1 MAFQPDPNARILTG
15 TWSAV
20 NSGGVTVFQSGATVV
35 NPPVQFNGATLNIM
49 SGATVSNVFFS
60 NSGGYPRVNVSAGG
74 VLTSSYIREG
84 YFTVFSGGKSISN
97 DIESNTAIVMSGG
110 SSVEDRLFN
119 INRPVN
125 GFWVSS
131 GGTIISP
138 VVGSGA
144 SLGAYPGS
152 IVGGQPSVTG
162 GVVVFNG
169 ATVGNGEIPDSL
181 VFAPN
186 ATVVTGNW
194 SAVLSDGKTVYQSG
208 TVTLTGPIRISGGN
222 LTVTSGAVASG
233 VYLQYVPLQWPRVDI
248 QAGGTLVS
256 SYVQNGGVFVSAGGL
271 VSASTLDSDSGIV
284 YSGGSAISNTY
295 NNTAFDNS
303 NVRVLS
309 GGVMSSPFITTG
321 GIVQV
326 NQGTVVNPTVNGNG
340 YLGIT
345 SGQMITCFLRGT
357 LITTSLGDI
366 PVEEIKEG
374 DLVTTYDSMGR
385 VTGVQRVIW
394 IHSSHVEVPLFD
406 DRSASYPVRIM
417 RSAFSEGCPARDMWV
432 TDEHCFVFKGRLVP
446 VRMLVNQTT
455 IAYDKRLSRYDYFH
469 IKLEKHSIIQ
479 AEHVLTES
487 FLDSNNLENGGEF
500 CKSFVPPVPA
510 LPLGVERCF
519 VEPIYRELEGR
530 GLGLTGHSP
539 ASLNP
544 SIEDAGLY
552 LETDDGRRI
561 KPLRRK
567 GNWHVFMVPAD
578 LRNLHLV
585 SRVFKPSE
593 AIGPFLDDQRLLG
606 VLVQDI
612 VIYDSL
618 QTTEIDIHITQSD
631 LPGWDVPEKGK
642 HRWTQGRANLP
653 INHIPTETEFMLCI
667 EVISGGPY
675 PLGFGTSFHSFLQ
688 QGAPMMPPGQIAD
701 QQLRAAG

>member
-35 NPPVQFNGATLNIM
+35 DPPVQFNGATLNIM

-60 NSGGYPRVNVSAGG
+60 NSGGYCRVNVSAGG
-74 VLTSSYIREG
+74 ILTSSYIREAF
-84 YFTVFSGGKSISN
+84 FTVFSGGKSISN
-97 DIESNTAIVMSGG
+97 DIESNTAIIMSGG
-110 SSVEDRLFN
+110 SSLEDRIFS
-119 INRPVN
+119 IDRPVN
-125 GFWVSS
+125 GFFVSS
-131 GGTIISP
+131 GGTATSP
-138 VVGSGA
+138 VVGSGG
-144 SLGAYPGS
+144 SLAAYPGAV
-152 IVGGQPSVTG
+152 IGGQPSLTG
-162 GVVVFNG
+162 GNAVFNG
-169 ATVGNGEIPDSL
+169 AVVGSGKIPDPL

-186 ATVVTGNW
+186 ATVVAGNW
-194 SAVLSDGKTVYQSG
+194 SAVLVDGKTVYQSG
-208 TVTLTGPIRISGGN
+208 TVTLAGPIRISGGN

-233 VYLQYVPLQWPRVDI
+233 VYLQYVGLQWPQVYI
-248 QAGGTLVS
+248 QGGGTLVS
-256 SYVQNGGVFVSAGGL
+256 SYVQNGSVFVSAGGL
-271 VSASTLDSDSGIV
+271 VSASTLDSDGGIV
-284 YSGGSAISNTY
+284 YSGGAAISNTY
-295 NNTAFDNS
+295 INTGFDAS
-303 NVRVLS
+303 NVQVLS

-321 GIVQV
+321 GVV
-326 NQGTVVNPTVNGNG
+326 RVSQGSVFNPTVNGNG

-385 VTGVQRVIW
+385 LTGARRVIW
-394 IHSSHVEVPLFD
+394 THVSHVEVPIFD
-406 DRSASYPVRIM
+406 VKSASYPVRIM
-417 RSAFSEGCPARDMWV
+417 RSAFSKGCPVRDMWV

-446 VRMLVNQTT
+446 IRMLVNHTT
-455 IAYDKRLSRYDYFH
+455 IAYDKRLSCYDYFH
-469 IKLEKHSIIQ
+469 IKLEEHSIIQ

-487 FLDSNNLENGGEF
+487 FLDSNDLENEGKF
-500 CKSFVPPVPA
+500 FKSFVPPVPA
-510 LPLGVERCF
+510 LPLCVERCF

-544 SIEDAGLY
+544 SIEDSGLY
-552 LETDDGRRI
+552 LEADDGRRI

-567 GNWHVFMVPAD
+567 GNWYVFMVPAD

-593 AIGPFLDDQRLLG
+593 AIGPFIDDQRLLG

-612 VIYDSL
+612 VIYDSR
-618 QTTEIDIHITQSD
+618 QTTEIDIHLTQPN
-631 LPGWDVPEKGK
+631 LPGWDVLEEGK

-653 INHIPTETEFMLCI
+653 INDITTETEFMLCI

-688 QGAPMMPPGQIAD
+688 QGAPLMLPRQIAD